1 MHSMHIHHRKLI
13 TAGTVF
19 LMSWLI
25 GTFLIHRFEAGY
37 PIGEN
42 YFNAFYFTVIT
53 TATI

>member
-1 MHSMHIHHRKLI
+1 
-13 TAGTVF
+13 
-19 LMSWLI
+19 MSWLL
-25 GTFLIHRFEAGY
+25 GTFAIHKFEYGH